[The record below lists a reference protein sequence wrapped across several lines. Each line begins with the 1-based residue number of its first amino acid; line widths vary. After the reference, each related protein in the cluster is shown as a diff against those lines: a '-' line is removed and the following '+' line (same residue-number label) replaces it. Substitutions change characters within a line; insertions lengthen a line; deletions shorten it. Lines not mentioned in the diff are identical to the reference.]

1 MTASPLLRITRAA
14 AFAAVCIGLSTAA
27 HLLAGGAI
35 CAQSAAGGLVLAF
48 TAGLA
53 AAGRE
58 RPLAVIL
65 PLLAGVQV
73 ALHVLF
79 SLTHASLT
87 HASLTHAAPAA
98 EVAGI
103 TGHAHTG
110 LAPSLG
116 MLIAHGWA
124 VALTALWLAR
134 GEAALWALL
143 RRLPLR
149 LRRLL
154 RVFRLPDPVPFLTAT
169 SAEPVAP
176 RRTTLLRHAV
186 HRRGPPRQVTAALR

>member
-14 AFAAVCIGLSTAA
+14 AFAAVCIGLSAAA

-35 CAQSAAGGLVLAF
+35 CAQSAAGGLALAF
-48 TAGLA
+48 TAGAA

-79 SLTHASLT
+79 SLTD
-87 HASLTHAAPAA
+87 ASLTHAAPAA
-98 EVAGI
+98 EAARI
-103 TGHAHTG
+103 AGHAHTG

-154 RVFRLPDPVPFLTAT
+154 WVFRLPDPVPFLTAT
-169 SAEPVAP
+169 SAEPVVP

-186 HRRGPPRQVTAALR
+186 HRRGPPRQVTAALH